1 MFSIEVF
8 TEDSPE
14 IIIPAWVNV
23 LLEYWKQ
30 KEVYLAMRW
39 GMCEFEDK
47 ETERPEFRGVIIQSY
62 IDGSDMKFYPENKA
76 AKKRFKAR
84 AAILG
89 MLMFVVGCVCSI
101 VAFKIFLNK
110 VSEWGQKYG
119 PFIASF
125 ANGVLVEAFSILVAS
140 NLALYLANYE
150 NHRTDTEYEDSL
162 ILKMF
167 VFEVTSSYSQL
178 YYIAF
183 LAQST
188 STKSGVHTAAVT
200 EAV

>member
-1 MFSIEVF
+1 
-8 TEDSPE
+8 
-14 IIIPAWVNV
+14 
-23 LLEYWKQ
+23 
-30 KEVYLAMRW
+30 MR
-39 GMCEFEDK
+39 
-47 ETERPEFRGVIIQSY
+47 S
-62 IDGSDMKFYPENKA
+62 
-76 AKKRFKAR
+76 
-84 AAILG
+84 
-89 MLMFVVGCVCSI
+89 
-101 VAFKIFLNK
+101 
-110 VSEWGQKYG
+110 
-119 PFIASF
+119 IASF

-188 STKSGVHTAAVT
+188 STICIDNEDCGYKLVISLVGIMFSKCFGQNVGEVALPMLVRHYSHEENEAKGHGDKEMTLQQVFESMNLTAYDLTVDKLDMHADR
-200 EAV
+200 